1 MFIEV
6 EVEAG
11 DNCDFSF
18 TRIYISIKDPK
29 LVTRV
34 QAPSLRGEIDHFVV
48 TGWSAEGPTQARL
61 ATVDDSGEGTVLLVY
76 GGDEGI
82 RLRPAGSNDQWSLD
96 APNQWAEPCL
106 LLDPNAQFEIP
117 EER

>member
-11 DNCDFSF
+11 ANCDFSF
-18 TRIYISIKDPK
+18 TRIYSSIEDSE

-34 QAPSLRGEIDHFVV
+34 QAPGPRVEINHFDVI
-48 TGWSAEGPTQARL
+48 GWSTEGPTQARL
-61 ATVDDSGEGTVLLVY
+61 ATVDDSGEGRVLLVY

-82 RLRPAGSNDQWSLD
+82 RLRPAGSNEQWSLD
-96 APNQWAEPCL
+96 APDQWGEPCL
-106 LLDPNAQFEIP
+106 LLDPDAQFDSAEK
-117 EER
+117 R

>member
-18 TRIYISIKDPK
+18 TRVYSSTEDPK
-29 LVTRV
+29 LITRV
-34 QAPSLRGEIDHFVV
+34 QAPGPRGEIDHFDVI
-48 TGWSAEGPTQARL
+48 GWSTQGPTPARL
-61 ATVDDSGEGTVLLVY
+61 ATVDDSGEGRVLLVY
-76 GGDEGI
+76 GGNEGI

-96 APNQWAEPCL
+96 ASDQWGEPCL
-106 LLDPNAQFEIP
+106 LLDLDAQFEST
-117 EER
+117 E